1 MEKKITVGIMSP
13 GDMGSAIAKVLTE
26 SGVKVLTA
34 LDGRSKLTHI
44 RAQEAGILDV
54 GRLDRLVKSSDLFLS
69 VLVPAE
75 ALALAGQVAEAA
87 KKTGHSPVYADL
99 NAIAPETVKE
109 IGAIM
114 ASAGVTFIDGGI
126 IGSPPVRGR
135 KGTRIY
141 CSGPDTSALESL
153 AQSGLDIRRVGL
165 VVGQA
170 SGLKMVYA
178 ASTKGITAL
187 WTELLVAARALGLEE
202 ALMAEFKMSGVN
214 FGEVGGRVTSMPR
227 RARRWVGEMEEI
239 AKTFESVGLTP
250 KMLQG
255 AADIY
260 RLVGATPL
268 ADQTSREPDPTTDVL
283 LQTLVERAR
292 SSQADRLP
300 SI

>member
-1 MEKKITVGIMSP
+1 ML
-13 GDMGSAIAKVLTE
+13 DAGSMDK
-26 SGVKVLTA
+26 
-34 LDGRSKLTHI
+34 
-44 RAQEAGILDV
+44 
-54 GRLDRLVKSSDLFLS
+54 LVKDSDLFLS

-75 ALALAGQVAEAA
+75 ALALAGRVVEAA
-87 KKTGHSPVYADL
+87 KRAGHFPAYADL
-99 NAIAPETVKE
+99 NAIGPETVKE
-109 IGAIM
+109 IGGIM
-114 ASAGVTFIDGGI
+114 ASAGLKFIDGGI

-135 KGTRIY
+135 KSTRIY

-153 AQSGLDIRRVGL
+153 SQSGLDIRRLGP

-170 SGLKMVYA
+170 SGLKMSYA

-202 ALMAEFKMSGVN
+202 ALMAEFKISGVD
-214 FGEVGGRVTSMPR
+214 FGEVGGRISSMPR

-255 AADIY
+255 AADMY
-260 RLVGATPL
+260 RLVSSTPL
-268 ADQTSREPDPTTDVL
+268 AGQTSREPDPTTDIL
-283 LQTLVERAR
+283 LETLVEQAR
-292 SSQADRLP
+292 SSQTDRLP

>member
-1 MEKKITVGIMSP
+1 MKEKMTVGIMSP

-26 SGVKVLTA
+26 SGFKVLTG
-34 LDGRSKLTHI
+34 LDGRSKLTHT
-44 RAQEAGILDV
+44 RAKEAGMRDV
-54 GRLDRLVKSSDLFLS
+54 GNLGQLVKDSDLFLS
-69 VLVPAE
+69 VLIPAE
-75 ALALAGQVAEAA
+75 ALALAGRVAEAA
-87 KKTGHSPVYADL
+87 KRAGHYPAYADL

-109 IGAIM
+109 IGGIM
-114 ASAGVTFIDGGI
+114 SSAGLEFIDGGI
-126 IGSPPVRGR
+126 IGSPPVHGR

-153 AQSGLDIRRVGL
+153 SQSGLDIRRLGP

-178 ASTKGITAL
+178 ASTKGVTAL

-202 ALMAEFKMSGVN
+202 ALMAEFKISGVD
-214 FGEVGGRVTSMPR
+214 FGEVGGRITSMPR

-260 RLVGATPL
+260 RLVSSTAL
-268 ADQTSREPDPTTDVL
+268 ADQTSREPDPTTDTL

-300 SI
+300 TI